1 MTTDQLIVTLRK
13 PYKRASKDIIRR
25 SIKDIFT
32 MNNSV
37 NFSSRSCPVSSSN
50 KEKYIDAD
58 INEKNRKNVF
68 KCYDR
73 EITEYP
79 PDS

>member
-1 MTTDQLIVTLRK
+1 
-13 PYKRASKDIIRR
+13 
-25 SIKDIFT
+25 

-50 KEKYIDAD
+50 KEKCIDAD